1 MMTRRLIPV
10 EKKPKQNDLNLEK
23 LLQSEQDEHN
33 IQITWEAQ

>member
-10 EKKPKQNDLNLEK
+10 KNKPKQNDLNLEK